1 MIQKLLSLDRRWI
14 FLIIAVVVFV
24 PAILK
29 ISVPVSTISN
39 STQQLYDTIEEFEPG
54 KVVMISL
61 DYGPSSMA
69 ELQPQLTAL
78 LHHCFAKDLRVIGI
92 NWAIFDSVLLGQN
105 EFDRVARLHGKT
117 YGTDYCYLGYKPG
130 GLANLL
136 NMGTDISS
144 VYPKDVYNKSLT
156 DIPMMKAIKNYDHI
170 SLVVDLAS
178 VGSPPVWINYVYGR
192 FQQTLALGVTGVM
205 ISELYP
211 ALDAGQ
217 IVGILPGL
225 LGAAEYEYLI
235 QDANYTTEGGDGATG
250 MGIQSFLHVALI
262 LIIVFCNIAFFID
275 RRNRSNIA

>member
-1 MIQKLLSLDRRWI
+1 MIQKLLSLDRRWV

-29 ISVPVSTISN
+29 ISVPVSPISN
-39 STQQLYDTIEEFEPG
+39 STPQLYDTIEEFEPG

-235 QDANYTTEGGDGATG
+235 QDANYTMEGGDGATG
-250 MGIQSFLHVALI
+250 MGIPSFLHVALI

>member
-24 PAILK
+24 PTILK

-92 NWAIFDSVLLGQN
+92 NWLIFDSVLLGQN

-130 GLANLL
+130 NLANLL
-136 NMGTDISS
+136 NMGKDISS
-144 VYPKDVYNKSLT
+144 VYPKDVHNKSLT

>member
-1 MIQKLLSLDRRWI
+1 MIQKLLSLDRRWV

-105 EFDRVARLHGKT
+105 EFDRVSRLHGKT